1 MRQSFALSLLEISYA
16 WKRCEHHSLA
26 VTRREIFPSWV
37 SSFPPQTF
45 SLGISFVFG
54 SVSGESSWMRCC
66 NLSFA
71 PAPD

>member
-1 MRQSFALSLLEISYA
+1 MEASRIKNALDG
-16 WKRCEHHSLA
+16 EHHSFA

-54 SVSGESSWMRCC
+54 SVGAAREQ
-66 NLSFA
+66 LDA
-71 PAPD
+71 LL